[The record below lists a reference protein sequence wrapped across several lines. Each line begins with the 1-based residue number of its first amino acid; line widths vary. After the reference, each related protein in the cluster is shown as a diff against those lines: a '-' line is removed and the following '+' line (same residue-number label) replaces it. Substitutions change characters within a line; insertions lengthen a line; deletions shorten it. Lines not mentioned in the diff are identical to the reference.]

1 MTSELKT
8 PFKVGEIYKM
18 THDELIA
25 ALIEATGPR
34 AKLDKAIA
42 ELLGVKPFKVVTQYS
57 GTGSGGYYVS
67 ATGSIYND
75 RYPEYTGSLDATV
88 QAIKAKWPESEY
100 GVFSHGLAFVTPR
113 PYWSVEMNAK
123 TAELAL
129 CAAFVAALAAALVVS
144 TPETKSGETEK

>member
-1 MTSELKT
+1 
-8 PFKVGEIYKM
+8 M

-25 ALIEATGPR
+25 ALIEATGPS
-34 AKLDKAIA
+34 AELDKAIA
-42 ELLGVKPFKVVTQYS
+42 ELIGVKPFKVVTQYS

-88 QAIKAKWPESEY
+88 KAIKAKWPKSEITIFEQGY
-100 GVFSHGLAFVTPR
+100 GFPSCATIKLKGLLARYQSASTL
-113 PYWSVEMNAK
+113 
-123 TAELAL
+123 ELAL